1 MADEERPTKMRGSI
15 VEATQVFQE
24 KDKIYEFFLAV
35 LDFLFSTLVITPCV
49 VGCWRSQWE
58 LMDFFCYPDD
68 QALSA
73 SISTGIGLCGNL
85 FLNFI
90 QRSMDETFHPDNN
103 RVLYYIVSRTYSIF
117 YAFVCVNWFRG
128 VWQLLDLF
136 TPGDLISVSATT
148 AGAMVVLALF
158 RSLRNISSP
167 PLVVATD
174 ERQGYFQVLTIFRT
188 VSSEK
193 RELYILDCLFSTAGI
208 GTLVVTAWRGGF
220 QLLDLLVFPENRL
233 LSYWVT
239 LCLGYII
246 VTIAFSLQNGVRWIC
261 KHLKILPR
269 IIFGDIFIVFA
280 AFGTI
285 NIWRG
290 MWDLLDHYFLPDQ
303 RELSNWLVYWVSLI
317 LLILLGCSNSLLVRG
332 VFIDAEEPGGDSMI
346 FPCHFIRNKLSKQRT
361 KKNLAA
367 LHQAAARTNAE
378 VDDKANKENHNFSY
392 AHSVQIKEYSA

>member
-188 VSSEK
+188 V
-193 RELYILDCLFSTAGI
+193 
-208 GTLVVTAWRGGF
+208 
-220 QLLDLLVFPENRL
+220 
-233 LSYWVT
+233 
-239 LCLGYII
+239 CLGYII